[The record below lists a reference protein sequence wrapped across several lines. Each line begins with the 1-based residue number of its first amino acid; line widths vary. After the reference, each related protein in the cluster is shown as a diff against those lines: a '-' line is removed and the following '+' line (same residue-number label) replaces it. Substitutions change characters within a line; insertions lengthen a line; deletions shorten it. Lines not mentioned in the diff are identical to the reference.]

1 MNGKSGGLSMADP
14 ISTIPDV
21 LLRVNEPASL
31 WEETGGVCTEGKPV
45 CEERA
50 NECQPSS
57 LCSHLI
63 ARAESLPK
71 PAIMSTSVASAGIEA
86 R

>member
-1 MNGKSGGLSMADP
+1 M
-14 ISTIPDV
+14 
-21 LLRVNEPASL
+21 
-31 WEETGGVCTEGKPV
+31 

-71 PAIMSTSVASAGIEA
+71 PAIMLTSVASAGIEA
-86 R
+86 RYGRVLVGGNAGSPASWQRAAAWLTFVDINELTKLLA